1 MLRAPEFFQTTLAQQ
16 NSKSSRPSLL
26 RNLRLPVPSLLRHLL
41 PERLQRLRREKR
53 KPNEKEITMN
63 TTLAALI
70 VFGCLVGAVLLG
82 RALRRL
88 LPEDHL
94 TADSRDTIKL
104 AMGLVATMTALVLGL
119 LVSSAKGAYDTKR
132 SEVIQMAA
140 KVAFLDRLLSLYGP
154 EAAEARAGFHEAVQE
169 AVRQMWPDEA
179 GVSAHL
185 APNTQSWNVVYIAVQ
200 NLSPHDDTQRKLKEQ
215 AITLA
220 TELGQLRS
228 LLAAQAAASISIPM
242 LIILVSSLVVI
253 FLGFSVL
260 APPNATVILALMIAA
275 LAVAGA
281 IFLILELDQPFA
293 GLIRISSEPMLN
305 ALSQLAK

>member
-1 MLRAPEFFQTTLAQQ
+1 
-16 NSKSSRPSLL
+16 
-26 RNLRLPVPSLLRHLL
+26 
-41 PERLQRLRREKR
+41 
-53 KPNEKEITMN
+53 MN
-63 TTLAALI
+63 TNVTSLI

-140 KVAFLDRLLSLYGP
+140 KVAFLDR
-154 EAAEARAGFHEAVQE
+154 AAEARASFHEAIEE
-169 AVRQMWPDEA
+169 AVREIWPAEA
-179 GVSAHL
+179 GVAAHL
-185 APNTQSWNVVYIAVQ
+185 APNVQAGNVVYSAIQ
-200 NLSPHDDTQRKLKEQ
+200 GLSPQDDTQRKLKDQ
-215 AITLA
+215 ATTLA

-242 LIILVSSLVVI
+242 LIILVSWLIVI

-305 ALSQLAK
+305 ALHQFAK